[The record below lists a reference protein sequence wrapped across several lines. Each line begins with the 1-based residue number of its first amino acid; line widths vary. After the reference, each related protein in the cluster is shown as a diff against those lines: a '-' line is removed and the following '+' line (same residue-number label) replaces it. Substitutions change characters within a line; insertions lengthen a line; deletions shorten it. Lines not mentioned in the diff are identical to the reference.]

1 MSNVLMCD
9 ACGTVRSKTAA
20 RPEGWV
26 SLRTLVALGHVV
38 PETHPFHHERHLCSV
53 ECLQEFIQ
61 VAVDGGVLPVD
72 ADVVPLPERPREL
85 APAGTVAQPDAVAAD
100 REAPLVQGLSGH
112 EDDEAGTAEPGI
124 FDASASDSGPREPVG
139 SPEVAPVRESEAPRE
154 SSESVVR
161 LSDLIA
167 QKLAR
172 GDGDRVDLR
181 EIAAKPAVKRRIK

>member
-9 ACGTVRSKTAA
+9 SCGTVRSKTAA

-61 VAVDGGVLPVD
+61 VAVDGGILPVD
-72 ADVVPLPERPREL
+72 ADVVQLPSRSEVGREVVKAAPDSRALSGGRTPDEPTSDTGKVSASTPRSADAGDTER
-85 APAGTVAQPDAVAAD
+85 AAAGAERVGAGATQSHASEAAD
-100 REAPLVQGLSGH
+100 
-112 EDDEAGTAEPGI
+112 TT
-124 FDASASDSGPREPVG
+124 
-139 SPEVAPVRESEAPRE
+139 APVT
-154 SSESVVR
+154 R

-181 EIAAKPAVKRRIK
+181 EIAAKPAVKRRIR

>member
-9 ACGTVRSKTAA
+9 SCGTVRSKTAA

-61 VAVDGGVLPVD
+61 VAVDGGILPVD
-72 ADVVPLPERPREL
+72 AEVVQLPSRGEVGREL
-85 APAGTVAQPDAVAAD
+85 GSVLDSGTGGGAGAMDGAGKADAEDAPDSSTSSRSPISMDEAPVVAQVPV
-100 REAPLVQGLSGH
+100 
-112 EDDEAGTAEPGI
+112 
-124 FDASASDSGPREPVG
+124 SDSAAAAA
-139 SPEVAPVRESEAPRE
+139 PESHGAAAPVA
-154 SSESVVR
+154 R